1 VAGIKKPAMT
11 GEVYMK
17 KKFLVGI
24 VYAAILMGTLTGCS
38 QKPQTV
44 YEAVLPTEAVEASVY
59 VEAIP
64 EMADDF
70 MKGVDIST
78 VLAQEASGV
87 KYYNEVGEE
96 TELFRILADAGVNY
110 IRVRVWNDPF
120 DADGNGYGGGNVDA
134 KAAAEIGRRAAQ
146 YGMKLCV
153 DFHYSDFWADPA
165 KQMVPKAWAGMAIEE
180 KQTALYNYTK
190 ESLKVILDAG
200 ADVGMVQIGNEI
212 NNGMSGE
219 TKWRDIGPLLR
230 NASAAVRD
238 TAEEYE
244 RDILIA
250 VHFTNIEEQD
260 KIFTYANRLQEREVD
275 YDVFGVSYYPF
286 WHGTMG
292 NLTDTLKKL
301 AENYGKKVAVLE
313 TSYAYTLEDGD
324 GSGNSVSEKDLSK
337 DYAANVQSQAT
348 CIRDIM
354 AAIVAAGEDAI
365 GVFYW
370 EPAWIPVGPATD
382 YEANQKLWEQYGSG
396 WASSYAAEYDPEDAG
411 VYYGGSAWDNQALFD
426 FEGHPL
432 PSLNV
437 FKYAKYGTIC
447 DLKVDFVKET
457 SVDINIGEELWL
469 PGTVDVVY
477 NDRSQSGP
485 ASVGWYQ
492 SDCDTVDVNRMGK
505 YTVRGQLADGTE
517 VSCVVNVAKLNYVQ
531 NPSFEETDVSV
542 WNVTYAGAEN
552 PTDIQTKESDAVTG
566 LNSFHFWSESVQ
578 EFKVEQTI
586 SGLDAG
592 EYTLQAQIQGGD
604 VGEDAEIVLY
614 ALVNGVTYE
623 SAPVTLAGW
632 INWQEPVVG
641 DIPLDGASD
650 ITVGMRVK
658 CAAKGWGTMD
668 DFYLYKQ

>member
-1 VAGIKKPAMT
+1 
-11 GEVYMK
+11 MK
-17 KKFLVGI
+17 KLLTGI
-24 VYAAILMGTLTGCS
+24 VYAAVLVGTLAGCG
-38 QKPQTV
+38 QKPQAT
-44 YEAVLPTEAVEASVY
+44 YEAVLPTEAVEASIY

-64 EMADDF
+64 EMADNF

-87 KYYNEVGEE
+87 KYYNEAGEE
-96 TELFRILADAGVNY
+96 TDLFRILADAGVNY

-120 DADGNGYGGGNVDA
+120 DAEGNGYGGGNVNA
-134 KAAAEIGRRAAQ
+134 EAAAEIGSRAAQ

-165 KQMVPKAWAGMAIEE
+165 KQMVPKAWADMAIEE

-190 ESLKVILDAG
+190 DSLRVILDAG
-200 ADVGMVQIGNEI
+200 ADIGMVQIGNEI

-230 NASAAVRD
+230 NASEAVRE

-244 RDILIA
+244 REILIA

-286 WHGTMG
+286 WHGTME

-301 AENYGKKVAVLE
+301 AANYGKKVAVLE

-337 DYAANVQSQAT
+337 DYVANVQSQAT

-354 AAIVAAGEDAI
+354 AATVAAGEDAL

-457 SVDINIGEELWL
+457 VVDINIGEELYL
-469 PGTVDVVY
+469 PGTVEVVY

-505 YTVRGQLADGTE
+505 YTVRGQLTDGTE

-531 NPSFEETDVSV
+531 NPSFEDADASM
-542 WNVTYAGAEN
+542 WNVTYAGSEN

-566 LNSFHFWSESVQ
+566 LNSFHFWSESTQ
-578 EFKVEQTI
+578 EFKVEQII

-614 ALVNGVTYE
+614 AIVNGVTYE
-623 SAPVTLAGW
+623 STPVTLNGW
-632 INWQEPVVG
+632 INWQVPVVK
-641 DIPLDGASD
+641 DIPADGASD

>member
-1 VAGIKKPAMT
+1 
-11 GEVYMK
+11 MK
-17 KKFLVGI
+17 KLLAGVSCAVLLTG
-24 VYAAILMGTLTGCS
+24 LLTGCG
-38 QKPQTV
+38 QKTQTQ
-44 YEAVLPTEAVEASVY
+44 YEAILPTEAVEASIY

-70 MKGVDIST
+70 IKGVDIST

-87 KYYNEVGEE
+87 KYYNEAGEE
-96 TELFRILADAGVNY
+96 ADLFRVLADAGVNY
-110 IRVRVWNDPF
+110 IRVRVWNDPS
-120 DADGNGYGGGNVDA
+120 DAEGNGYGGGNVDA
-134 KAAAEIGRRAAQ
+134 KAAAEIGSRAAQ

-165 KQMVPKAWAGMAIEE
+165 KQMVPKAWSGMAIEE

-230 NASAAVRD
+230 NASMAVRE
-238 TAEEYE
+238 TAAEYE
-244 RDILIA
+244 RDIQIA

-275 YDVFGVSYYPF
+275 YDIFGVSYYPF
-286 WHGTMG
+286 WHGTME
-292 NLTDTLKKL
+292 NLTDTLEKL

-313 TSYAYTLEDGD
+313 TSYAYTLEEGD

-354 AAIVAAGEDAI
+354 AATVAAGENAI

-370 EPAWIPVGPATD
+370 EPAWIPVGPAGD

-396 WASSYAAEYDPEDAG
+396 WASSYAAEYDPKDAG

-426 FEGHPL
+426 FKGHPL

-437 FKYAKYGTIC
+437 FKYAKYGTVC

-457 SVDINIGEELWL
+457 SVDINIGEELYL
-469 PGTVDVVY
+469 PGSVEVVY

-485 ASVGWYQ
+485 VSVGWYQ
-492 SDCDTVDVNRMGK
+492 SDCDTVDVNKMGK
-505 YTVRGQLADGTE
+505 YTVRGQLMDGTE
-517 VSCVVNVAKLNYVQ
+517 VSCIVNVAKLNYVQ
-531 NPSFEETDVSV
+531 NPSFEDADVSM
-542 WNVTYAGAEN
+542 WNVTYVGSEN

-566 LNSFHFWSESVQ
+566 LNSFHFWSESTQ
-578 EFKVEQTI
+578 EFNVEQTI

-604 VGEDAEIVLY
+604 VGEDAEIILY
-614 ALVNGVTYE
+614 VTVNGVTYE
-623 SAPVTLAGW
+623 SAPVTLDGW
-632 INWQEPVVG
+632 INWQVPAVK
-641 DIPLDGASD
+641 DIPVDGTSD
-650 ITVGMRVK
+650 IIVGMKVK